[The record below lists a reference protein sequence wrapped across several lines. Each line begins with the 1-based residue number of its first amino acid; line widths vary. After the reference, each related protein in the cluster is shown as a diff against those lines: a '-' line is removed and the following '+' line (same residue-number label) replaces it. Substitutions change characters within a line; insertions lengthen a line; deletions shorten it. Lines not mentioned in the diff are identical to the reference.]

1 MNVFDFA
8 MKMETDGKAYYEKL
22 AAGTAIQGLR
32 NIFTMLAGEEQ
43 KHYDIF
49 ASLKAGSTPVLA
61 ETNVLEEAKSIF
73 MGYVAEE
80 KFEKRAVT
88 SNDIELEAYEH
99 AMKIEDDSV
108 RFYLDM
114 AKKEKDEGVRSIML
128 RVAEEERKHY
138 NIMENIYDF
147 VLKPHYFLQWRE
159 FTNLTEMM

>member
-1 MNVFDFA
+1 MNIFDFA
-8 MKMETDGKAYYEKL
+8 MKMESEGKTYYGTL
-22 AAGTAIQGLR
+22 AAATGVSGLR
-32 NIFTMLAGEEQ
+32 NIFMMLAAEEQ

-49 ASLKAGSTPVLA
+49 VALKNGTTPVMA
-61 ETNVLEEAKSIF
+61 DSAVLEEAKTIF
-73 MGYVAEE
+73 MDYVAEE

-108 RFYLDM
+108 RFYTD
-114 AKKEKDEGVRSIML
+114 AARKEKDEGVRDILL

-159 FTNLTEMM
+159 FSNLTEMM